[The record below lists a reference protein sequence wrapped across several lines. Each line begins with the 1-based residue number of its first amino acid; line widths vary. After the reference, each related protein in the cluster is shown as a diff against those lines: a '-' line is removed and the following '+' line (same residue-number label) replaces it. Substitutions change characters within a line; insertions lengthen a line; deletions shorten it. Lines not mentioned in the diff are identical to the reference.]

1 MKEIF
6 HIQAFQKNCKRKNSL
21 SSLKEDAQR
30 VFLYQKRECA
40 PLSIF
45 KVSATMA
52 VQITPYYNNTHVSHG
67 FDML

>member
-1 MKEIF
+1 M
-6 HIQAFQKNCKRKNSL
+6 L
-21 SSLKEDAQR
+21 SEF
-30 VFLYQKRECA
+30 FLYQKRDWA
-40 PLSIF
+40 LLSFF

>member
-6 HIQAFQKNCKRKNSL
+6 HIQAFQKNCKRKKLVEQSKRRC
-21 SSLKEDAQR
+21 SAS
-30 VFLYQKRECA
+30 FLYQKRECA
-40 PLSIF
+40 LLSFF